1 VHIISMAKNIKLQLT
16 KEDLDKYLY
25 AVESAIDAIDP
36 HEFPLTYNDLI
47 ELKNK
52 LTKLNK

>member
-1 VHIISMAKNIKLQLT
+1 MAKDSVKFEIT
-16 KEDLDKYLY
+16 KKDLNKYTY
-25 AVESAIDAIDP
+25 AVQSAIDLVDS

>member
-1 VHIISMAKNIKLQLT
+1 MAKNTAELKLN
-16 KEDLDKYLY
+16 KKDLNKYIY
-25 AVESAIDAIDP
+25 AIQCAVDMVDS
-36 HEFPLTYNDLI
+36 HEFPLTYNDLT

>member
-1 VHIISMAKNIKLQLT
+1 MHIISMAKNIKLQLT